1 LRRDARFHQEAAV
14 ELRTPVR
21 RVPLAVGLAATAL
34 FLASWI
40 VLPPPT
46 YLLLLLAVGAPEISI
61 WLLGLAVLAV
71 GLALPDV
78 RRSQAAGIAVGVAL
92 LAAVLAS
99 LPLVQFSA
107 VARRFEAAMRS
118 SLGQHYLAGVSP
130 GARARMRSTPLFLVD
145 LVRGIGP
152 AEARVTRG
160 VLFATHDGI
169 PLTLDVYRPPG
180 SAYRPPEP
188 GRAPAVVQIFGGA
201 WQTGTPSANGAFA
214 DYLAAHGYVVFAIDY
229 RHAPRWQWPTQLAD
243 VQAGLEW
250 VRVNG
255 ARYGADPARLA
266 LVGRSSGGQLAMVA
280 GYGPGAPAVQAVVIY
295 YGPVDLT
302 EGYRHPP
309 RPDPLHVR
317 GVEAA
322 FLGGTPEEQPLRYRA
337 ASPITYVTRPLPPT
351 LLIYAGR
358 DNIVEPGFGAM
369 LQRRL
374 RETGTT
380 SVLLEIPW
388 AEHGFDAISNGPSA
402 QLALFETERFLAWAL
417 HP

>member
-1 LRRDARFHQEAAV
+1 MRLNIGCAGTPDSTRR
-14 ELRTPVR
+14 
-21 RVPLAVGLAATAL
+21 PLVSLALAATVL

-40 VLPPPT
+40 VLPPPI
-46 YLLLLLAVGAPEISI
+46 YPLLLLAVGAPEISL
-61 WLLGLAVLAV
+61 WLLGLAVLA
-71 GLALPDV
+71 GALALPDV
-78 RRSQAAGIAVGVAL
+78 RRFRAARIATGLAALAIVLASIPLIQFAGIA
-92 LAAVLAS
+92 
-99 LPLVQFSA
+99 
-107 VARRFEAAMRS
+107 RRFDVAMRS
-118 SLGQHYLAGVSP
+118 ALGEHYLAE
-130 GARARMRSTPLFLVD
+130 
-145 LVRGIGP
+145 VRGPVRREMRQRPLIVADLFRGIDP
-152 AEARVTRG
+152 APARVTRG
-160 VLFATHDGI
+160 VVFAHHEGVA
-169 PLTLDVYRPPG
+169 LTLDIYG
-180 SAYRPPEP
+180 SPTSGP
-188 GRAPAVVQIFGGA
+188 APAIVQIYGGA
-201 WQTGTPSANGAFA
+201 WQTGAPSANGAFA
-214 DYLAAHGYVVFAIDY
+214 RYLAAHGYVVFAIDY
-229 RHAPRWQWPTQLAD
+229 RHAPRWQWPAQLTD
-243 VQAGLEW
+243 VQAALAW

-280 GYGPGAPAVQAVVIY
+280 AYSPGAPAVQAVVSY
-295 YGPVDLT
+295 YGPVDLI

-317 GVEAA
+317 GVEQV
-322 FLGGTPEEQPLRYRA
+322 FLGGTPEQQPLRYHT

-358 DNIVEPGFGAM
+358 DNIVEPRFGAM

-374 RETGTT
+374 RATGTT

>member
-1 LRRDARFHQEAAV
+1 MIRIVPNIGGAGTPDSTRR
-14 ELRTPVR
+14 
-21 RVPLAVGLAATAL
+21 PLCSLAMATTAL

-46 YLLLLLAVGAPEISI
+46 YLLLLLAVGAPEVSV
-61 WLLGLAVLAV
+61 WLLGLALLA
-71 GLALPDV
+71 GGMALPDL
-78 RRSQAAGIAVGVAL
+78 RRSRAARMAAGFAL

-99 LPLVQFSA
+99 VPLVQFN
-107 VARRFEAAMRS
+107 VTARRFDAALRS
-118 SLGQHYLAGVSP
+118 SLGEDYLAAVPVGL
-130 GARARMRSTPLFLVD
+130 RREMRQKPLLLID
-145 LVRGIGP
+145 LFRGIGP

-160 VLFATHDGI
+160 TPFATHDGV
-169 PLTLDVYRPPG
+169 PLTLDIYRPPG
-180 SAYRPPEP
+180 S
-188 GRAPAVVQIFGGA
+188 GSAPAVVQIYGGA
-201 WQTGTPSANGAFA
+201 WQTGAPSANGAFA
-214 DYLAAHGYVVFAIDY
+214 RYLAAHGYVVFAIDY
-229 RHAPRWQWPTQLAD
+229 RHAPRWRWPAQLAD
-243 VQAGLEW
+243 VQAALDW
-250 VRVNG
+250 VRANG

-266 LVGRSSGGQLAMVA
+266 LVGRSSGGQLAMLA
-280 GYGPGAPAVQAVVIY
+280 AYGPGAPAVQAVVIY

-317 GVEAA
+317 GVEEA
-322 FLGGTPEEQPLRYRA
+322 FLGGTPDEQPFRYRE
-337 ASPITYVTRPLPPT
+337 ASPISYATRPLPPT

-358 DNIVEPGFGAM
+358 DNIVEPRFGEL

-402 QLALFETERFLAWAL
+402 QLALFQTERFLAWAL
-417 HP
+417 RP

>member
-1 LRRDARFHQEAAV
+1 MIQMRLNIGCA
-14 ELRTPVR
+14 L
-21 RVPLAVGLAATAL
+21 GLAAIAL

-40 VLPPPT
+40 VLPPPI

-61 WLLGLAVLAV
+61 WLLGLAAV
-71 GLALPDV
+71 AGALALPDV
-78 RRSQAAGIAVGVAL
+78 RRSRAARIATGLAA

-99 LPLVQFSA
+99 IPLVQFGG
-107 VARRFEAAMRS
+107 VARRFDVAMRS
-118 SLGQHYLAGVSP
+118 ALGEHYLTEVPSA
-130 GARARMRSTPLFLVD
+130 
-145 LVRGIGP
+145 VRGEMRQRPLLVADLFRGIDP
-152 AEARVTRG
+152 AAARVTRG
-160 VLFATHDGI
+160 VLFATHDGMA
-169 PLTLDVYRPPG
+169 LTLDIYRPARSG
-180 SAYRPPEP
+180 Q
-188 GRAPAVVQIFGGA
+188 APAVVQIYGGA
-201 WQTGTPSANGAFA
+201 WQTGAPSANGAFA
-214 DYLAAHGYVVFAIDY
+214 RYLAAHGYVVFAIDY
-229 RHAPRWQWPTQLAD
+229 RHAPRWQWPAQLTD
-243 VQAGLEW
+243 VQAALEW

-255 ARYGADPARLA
+255 ERYGADSARLA

-280 GYGPGAPAVQAVVIY
+280 AYSPGAPAVRAVVSY

-309 RPDPLHVR
+309 RPDPLQVR
-317 GVEAA
+317 GVEEA
-322 FLGGTPEEQPLRYRA
+322 FLGGTPEDEPLRYRA

-358 DNIVEPGFGAM
+358 DNIVEPRFGAM

-374 RETGTT
+374 RATGTT
-380 SVLLEIPW
+380 AVLLEIPW

>member
-1 LRRDARFHQEAAV
+1 MIQTRLNIGCA
-14 ELRTPVR
+14 L
-21 RVPLAVGLAATAL
+21 GLAAIAL

-40 VLPPPT
+40 VLPPPI

-61 WLLGLAVLAV
+61 WLLGLAA
-71 GLALPDV
+71 
-78 RRSQAAGIAVGVAL
+78 

-99 LPLVQFSA
+99 IPLVQFGGI
-107 VARRFEAAMRS
+107 ARRFDVAMRS
-118 SLGQHYLAGVSP
+118 ALGEHYLAEVPS
-130 GARARMRSTPLFLVD
+130 A
-145 LVRGIGP
+145 VRGEMRQRPLVVADLFRGIDRV
-152 AEARVTRG
+152 AARVTRG
-160 VLFATHDGI
+160 VLFATHGGVA
-169 PLTLDVYRPPG
+169 LTLDIYRPARSG
-180 SAYRPPEP
+180 Q
-188 GRAPAVVQIFGGA
+188 APAVVQIYGGA
-201 WQTGTPSANGAFA
+201 WQTGAPSANGAFA
-214 DYLAAHGYVVFAIDY
+214 RYLAAHGYVVFAIDY
-229 RHAPRWQWPTQLAD
+229 RHAPRWQWPAQLTD
-243 VQAGLEW
+243 IQAALEW

-255 ARYGADPARLA
+255 ERYGADPARLA

-280 GYGPGAPAVQAVVIY
+280 AYSPGAPAVRAVVSY

-317 GVEAA
+317 EVEEA
-322 FLGGTPEEQPLRYRA
+322 FLGGTLEDEPLRYRA

-358 DNIVEPGFGAM
+358 DNIVEPRFGAM

-374 RETGTT
+374 RAAGTT
-380 SVLLEIPW
+380 AVLLEIPW